1 MIRVLLVDDH
11 AVVRTGFRLLLQAH
25 AEIAVVG
32 EADSGES
39 AYQRYLELT
48 PDVVVM
54 DLAMPGMGGLEA
66 LRRIR
71 AHHPQARILTLSA
84 HDDPVHA
91 RRALRE
97 GARGFLSKR
106 SAPEA
111 LLEAITT
118 VAAGQRY
125 LDLTLAQKLA
135 LAEVEHGGKSGVE
148 QLSEREFEV
157 FVRLAGGAGVQRIA
171 EDLKLSASTV
181 GTHLYNIKQ
190 KLGVSNQSELTLI
203 AIRLFERLRPRA
215 AHAGFHC
222 ARSRSPRRQV
232 QGRRSRGRP
241 LHASHERF
249 HGEGKT
255 QM

>member
-11 AVVRTGFRLLLQAH
+11 AVVRTGFRLLLQSH
-25 AEIAVVG
+25 AEVTVIA
-32 EADSGES
+32 EAESGEM
-39 AYQRYLELT
+39 ACQRYLELN

-71 AHHPQARILTLSA
+71 AHHPHARVLTLSA
-84 HDDPVHA
+84 QDDPMHA

-97 GARGFLSKR
+97 GALGFLSKR

-111 LLEAITT
+111 LIEAVTA

-125 LDLTLAQKLA
+125 IDTSLAQKLA
-135 LAEVEHGGKSGVE
+135 LDEIDGAAKSVVDR
-148 QLSEREFEV
+148 LSEREFEV
-157 FVRLAGGAGVQRIA
+157 FIRLARGASVQRIA

-190 KLGVSNQSELTLI
+190 KLRVTNQSELTLT
-203 AIRLFERLRPRA
+203 AIR
-215 AHAGFHC
+215 
-222 ARSRSPRRQV
+222 
-232 QGRRSRGRP
+232 
-241 LHASHERF
+241 
-249 HGEGKT
+249 EGLIEA
-255 QM
+255 